1 MFTVDGRVFGRD
13 STEPRMPTCFH
24 SRSGAT
30 LRGMAIDA
38 VEVHQYYEQGAY
50 LGSGQVPVLD
60 TSIPPWFWIASG
72 QFTIWLLCT
81 YPSGEL
87 IYPTLS
93 LSIDP
98 FSKISMVSNFF

>member
-60 TSIPPWFWIASG
+60 TSIPPWFGLPVANLQYGCFVHIRPASLYTPH
-72 QFTIWLLCT
+72 F
-81 YPSGEL
+81 PS
-87 IYPTLS
+87 P
-93 LSIDP
+93 
-98 FSKISMVSNFF
+98 